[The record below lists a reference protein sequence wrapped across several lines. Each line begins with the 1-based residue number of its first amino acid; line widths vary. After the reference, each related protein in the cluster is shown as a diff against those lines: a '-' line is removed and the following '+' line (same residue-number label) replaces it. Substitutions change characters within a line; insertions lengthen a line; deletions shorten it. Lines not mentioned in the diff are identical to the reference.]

1 MTPNLRAGKTVNER
15 EITREA
21 INREAYANSLVYCDV
36 VMRAGDGIQ
45 FRATGRARGGGESAG
60 VRAGSEAVADFTASG
75 AGWSSR
81 RPSRGTPRVTRAT
94 AAAAVVTI
102 HPARRAGDGV
112 RSGTVRIS
120 R

>member
-45 FRATGRARGGGESAG
+45 FRATGRARGQGSG
-60 VRAGSEAVADFTASG
+60 VRIGSKDRE
-75 AGWSSR
+75 
-81 RPSRGTPRVTRAT
+81 
-94 AAAAVVTI
+94 
-102 HPARRAGDGV
+102 
-112 RSGTVRIS
+112 
-120 R
+120 